1 MKKVQII
8 LFITFLLFGLDS
20 KAQEKK
26 INNSLSINIPNNYKY
41 LELSVSQLVTNFPV
55 LFPNEQIR
63 NDLGIG
69 MKSKIIFISNSYKT
83 INFFR
88 DITSPLGL
96 KKFNKNHMEPFLIKL
111 KDQEFQNKLINIMR
125 KTNPA
130 KNFENLTPA
139 EVNLLMKDLYDNPQF
154 TREMKILIEPFI
166 SKFENEYNLEKVSI
180 LLVGDEKA
188 NILNN
193 LNKQDIADL
202 EKNFKKTL
210 KEISQKNI
218 DPAIKNLENWKF
230 KISKNNNNNLYLY
243 SNVSFYN
250 DLFYSDF
257 KQEILLTSHNNK
269 IFLLISFCHKSCND
283 GTDFSNIIRTTNLY
297 SFLNLNK
304 KKTINDTLSLMGFD
318 GQPMN
323 KRGYDPKDPSYD
335 PYNNNKSQ
343 TMENTNSKSNFI
355 NELNDLNKLYKS
367 GALTKEE
374 FEKAKKKILN

>member
-63 NDLGIG
+63 NGLGIG

-154 TREMKILIEPFI
+154 MREMKILIEPFI

-243 SNVSFYN
+243 SNDSFYN

-297 SFLNLNK
+297 SANY
-304 KKTINDTLSLMGFD
+304 I
-318 GQPMN
+318 
-323 KRGYDPKDPSYD
+323 
-335 PYNNNKSQ
+335 NNKVVNDDFVNQ
-343 TMENTNSKSNFI
+343 LK
-355 NELNDLNKLYKS
+355 DLNNLYKS
-367 GALTKEE
+367 GALSKEE
-374 FEKAKKKILN
+374 FEKAKKKLLN

>member
-26 INNSLSINIPNNYKY
+26 INNNLIINIPNNYRY
-41 LELSVSQLVTNFPV
+41 LELSVSQLVTNFPE

-69 MKSKIIFISNSYKT
+69 MKSKIIFISNNYKT

-88 DITSPLGL
+88 DITSPLGS
-96 KKFNKNHMEPFLIKL
+96 KKIYRNHMEPIL
-111 KDQEFQNKLINIMR
+111 KITQDQEFQNKIINIVE
-125 KTNPA
+125 KTNGT
-130 KNFENLTPA
+130 KNFLNLTPT
-139 EVNLLMKDLYDNPQF
+139 EINLLMKDLFNNPQF
-154 TREMKILIEPFI
+154 IREIKIFIQPFV
-166 SKFENEYNLEKVSI
+166 SKFQNEYNFDKFSI
-180 LLVGDEKA
+180 LFIGDEEA
-188 NILNN
+188 DILND
-193 LNKQDIADL
+193 LNKKNLTDL
-202 EKNFKKTL
+202 ERNFKKQL
-210 KEISQKNI
+210 KDISQKNI
-218 DPAIKNLENWKF
+218 DPSIKNLENWKF

-243 SNVSFYN
+243 SNDIIYN
-250 DLFYSDF
+250 ELLYSGL
-257 KQEILLTSHNNK
+257 KQELLLTSHENK
-269 IFLLISFCHKSCND
+269 IFLLTSFCYHGCVS
-283 GTDFSNIIRTTNLY
+283 GTDFSYIIKPTNLY

-335 PYNNNKSQ
+335 PYNNKSQ

-374 FEKAKKKILN
+374 FEKAKKKNT

>member
-63 NDLGIG
+63 NGLGIG

-154 TREMKILIEPFI
+154 MREMKILIEPFI

-218 DPAIKNLENWKF
+218 DPSIKNLENWKF

-243 SNVSFYN
+243 SNDSFYN

-283 GTDFSNIIRTTNLY
+283 GTDFSNIIKPTNLY

-335 PYNNNKSQ
+335 PYNNKSQ

-367 GALTKEE
+367 GALSKEE